1 LLCVIPEIDPEC
13 ETAVLYGEHVG
24 IPPTNMR
31 NCGPSPGFQTVPT
44 DDPNVKEAAEHAL
57 KKLQQSS
64 NSLTAYELSEIV
76 SARAEVKEEDVVFD
90 LLLKTKRGATEEHFK
105 AEVQRTVDG
114 AWSLKHINAQ

>member
-1 LLCVIPEIDPEC
+1 LLCVILEIDPEC

-24 IPPTNMR
+24 IPLTNMR

-44 DDPNVKEAAEHAL
+44 DDPTVKEAAEHAL

-76 SARAEVKEEDVVFD
+76 SARAEVDSS
-90 LLLKTKRGATEEHFK
+90 LHFFS
-105 AEVQRTVDG
+105 ALVRVTIQLFMDTVWCV
-114 AWSLKHINAQ
+114 AS

>member
-76 SARAEVKEEDVVFD
+76 SARAEVDSS
-90 LLLKTKRGATEEHFK
+90 LHFFS
-105 AEVQRTVDG
+105 ALVRVTIQLFMDTFWCV
-114 AWSLKHINAQ
+114 A